1 LADEILLGGLHY
13 AYQRR
18 LGEETI
24 CKIDCIESSDA
35 PWIYAQRDDSQKQV
49 A

>member
-1 LADEILLGGLHY
+1 MRFCSADGIT

-35 PWIYAQRDDSQKQV
+35 PWIYARRDDSQKQ
-49 A
+49 AA